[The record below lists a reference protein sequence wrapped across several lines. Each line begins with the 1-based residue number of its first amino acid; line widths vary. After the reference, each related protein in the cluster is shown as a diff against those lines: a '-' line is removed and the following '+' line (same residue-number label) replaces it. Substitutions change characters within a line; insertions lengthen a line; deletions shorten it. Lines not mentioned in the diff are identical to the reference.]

1 MAKKEE
7 IQAKNIAEANELLA
21 DQINLVS
28 NIQDKMAFLVKLGK
42 EKTASDKFS
51 LDIIKQTTNQA
62 RNLSSEFESLKDVQ
76 KEISKF
82 KKNENDIQ
90 KQLLALQK
98 QGGQNMQ
105 KELSDLKV
113 KQESL
118 SKAQAK
124 LADMESKKKQ
134 GKFVDEALLVQA
146 RKTLEKK
153 EEQLKVADET
163 LSLEGKQVLLLQ
175 EASNAAQMT
184 AEHLNEQLRRQE
196 NLNKSSTLFTATL
209 TGANKALDKMGF
221 GGLSKKLGLDAAS
234 KKAKDLTYE
243 LTDGGKKSLG
253 VFGKMRVGIAS
264 FGAAFKSALGPMA
277 LIGIATSLFA
287 KFKEQG
293 QEAAAY
299 MAEVNTQTVNLTREL
314 GVSASVG
321 AKVAGSARA
330 IGGAMGMTGEQA
342 VAASSAIYS
351 QLSGAEELGASTMK
365 TFMKL
370 NVHGNVS
377 TEVLGK
383 IHKISKLTG
392 QEAGHVAE
400 EIASQAQESIKTM
413 KVNVSMK
420 AVMEGVSKVSSRVAL
435 NFKGSGTAITS
446 AVVQA
451 KKLGLEMAQVED
463 IANSLLNIEDSIA
476 AEMEAELL
484 TGKDLNLE
492 IAREAALNGDNA
504 KLMEELANQGI
515 TAAEFSNMN
524 RIQQDALGKSL
535 GMNGDSL
542 ADMLSNQKE
551 SEASNTNMVDSQQ
564 DAVAAMTSM
573 ASLAEAITNQENAR
587 LASMAPVGGMFLKFQ
602 AIMKDIAITLQPILN
617 ALFTELGNI
626 FFPILEGVRDWLK
639 DSGNVEKITN
649 GIKNTFA
656 GIKEFVTPIFE
667 MLGKLAQNLM
677 PVLEAIWLRI
687 QPVIY
692 TIRDTIA
699 SVVLSIGS
707 LLEKLATGNGEFTTM
722 EKIIY
727 AIGIGL
733 IAIKG
738 TMLAIK
744 GYRKAMVMYEKT
756 SLAIEKGKNIILG
769 IQMGYQAAMGGME
782 QKRAL
787 LEQKGLVKSIGT
799 AIMKVVSSLASIPVV
814 GWVLGLAA
822 AGTIAA
828 LGYKYMNDGVVP
840 PSSGGGGYGDRVM
853 YGPEGAI
860 SFNNKDTIVAGTN
873 LFGNESASNSASGG
887 GGAMVAEL
895 QRVSALLQAILSKE
909 GGVYIDGNKVGT
921 TLALSNYKQQ

>member
-1 MAKKEE
+1 V
-7 IQAKNIAEANELLA
+7 IQRNNDYLDEQKRRQENINKGMGLFGRAAE
-21 DQINLVS
+21 
-28 NIQDKMAFLVKLGK
+28 G
-42 EKTASDKFS
+42 
-51 LDIIKQTTNQA
+51 
-62 RNLSSEFESLKDVQ
+62 
-76 KEISKF
+76 
-82 KKNENDIQ
+82 
-90 KQLLALQK
+90 
-98 QGGQNMQ
+98 
-105 KELSDLKV
+105 
-113 KQESL
+113 
-118 SKAQAK
+118 AQ
-124 LADMESKKKQ
+124 
-134 GKFVDEALLVQA
+134 
-146 RKTLEKK
+146 KTLEKIGAG
-153 EEQLKVADET
+153 EF
-163 LSLEGKQVLLLQ
+163 GK
-175 EASNAAQMT
+175 A
-184 AEHLNEQLRRQE
+184 
-196 NLNKSSTLFTATL
+196 
-209 TGANKALDKMGF
+209 
-221 GGLSKKLGLDAAS
+221 LGLDAAAA
-234 KKAKDLTYE
+234 KAKE
-243 LTDGGKKSLG
+243 MSEKLTDGGKKSLG
-253 VFGKMRVGIAS
+253 FFGKLRVATVS
-264 FGAAFKSALGPMA
+264 FGAALESALGPIA
-277 LIGIATSLFA
+277 LIGLIVDAYN
-287 KFKEQG
+287 KGK
-293 QEAAAY
+293 EAAQRLN
-299 MAEVNTQTVNLTREL
+299 EENVELSRNLGISQSTANKL
-314 GVSASVG
+314 MVDIKGIGASMG
-321 AKVAGSARA
+321 
-330 IGGAMGMTGEQA
+330 ITGGQA
-342 VAASSAIYS
+342 TAAASSIYS
-351 QLSGAEELGASTMK
+351 ALDGSEKLSRKTLE

-370 NVHGNVS
+370 NVFAGMSADSIANIQ
-377 TEVLGK
+377 K
-383 IHKISKLTG
+383 FAKLTG
-392 QEAGHVAE
+392 EDAGK
-400 EIASQAQESIKTM
+400 IADEMASTAQESIKAN
-413 KVNVSMK
+413 KVNISMRQ
-420 AVMEGVSKVSSRVAL
+420 VMDGVGKVSNIMKL
-435 NFKGSGTAITS
+435 NLKGS
-446 AVVQA
+446 AVGLTEAFIQS
-451 KKLGLEMAQVED
+451 KKLGLELSKVED
-463 IANSLLNIEDSIA
+463 VANSLLNIEDSIA

-492 IAREAALNGDNA
+492 KAREAALNGDNA
-504 KLMEELANQGI
+504 ALMEELANQGI

-617 ALFTELGNI
+617 ALFTELGAI
-626 FFPILEGVRDWLK
+626 FFPILDGVRDWLK
-639 DSGNVEKITN
+639 NSGNVEKITI

-873 LFGNESASNSASGG
+873 LFGNEAASSSASGG